1 MATLGPGFTSVGRAA
16 TWRPGWGPPRGTL
29 GLLGGDS
36 SPGKSP
42 EFWRREISQAVPV
55 GPPGLMESKRT
66 PFPGCSPQ
74 REGAQ
79 KDLLVGWG
87 QKSHMKEPSCGSI
100 SIMPGTQA
108 GGPEPRSLEPDL
120 GKGGSVEITEIY

>member
-1 MATLGPGFTSVGRAA
+1 MFKRHALCGHSGARIYICGRAT

-29 GLLGGDS
+29 GLLGVDS

-42 EFWRREISQAVPV
+42 ESQRGEVSQAVPV
-55 GPPGLMESKRT
+55 GPPGLMASERNPSQAAVLR
-66 PFPGCSPQ
+66 

-87 QKSHMKEPSCGSI
+87 
-100 SIMPGTQA
+100 
-108 GGPEPRSLEPDL
+108 
-120 GKGGSVEITEIY
+120 